1 MLNWSDSQY
10 IHISQRAQSHFAVE
24 KSSHFSRS
32 YPGNLSTWAKKPLG
46 LDKLRHALSVM
57 TARNKQRQFLFFLS
71 TVFPGFCCRRRAA
84 PFFHRCWNFVDTS
97 HLQCWTRCFVED
109 DFWNIGLKIPCREE
123 WIMLLTWCL
132 WDTRKHKWNRTP
144 QPLLFFLITL
154 SQCEARTMRLW
165 HFYFNCCLFTVEWTT
180 FIPHPRLPIQ
190 SFKVALL
197 MRSRARPYFCG
208 SCPLPSEHNR
218 YICMTVLLSR
228 WCHNEETD
236 CSWSTNATN
245 SRVETE
251 PSAAVMKHLSR
262 CWISPDILL
271 DDTASFF
278 WKLR

>member
-1 MLNWSDSQY
+1 MGKK
-10 IHISQRAQSHFAVE
+10 A
-24 KSSHFSRS
+24 SR
-32 YPGNLSTWAKKPLG
+32 PRQTQARFECHDCPEQ
-46 LDKLRHALSVM
+46 
-57 TARNKQRQFLFFLS
+57 TATIFIFLS

-144 QPLLFFLITL
+144 QPLLFFLIPL